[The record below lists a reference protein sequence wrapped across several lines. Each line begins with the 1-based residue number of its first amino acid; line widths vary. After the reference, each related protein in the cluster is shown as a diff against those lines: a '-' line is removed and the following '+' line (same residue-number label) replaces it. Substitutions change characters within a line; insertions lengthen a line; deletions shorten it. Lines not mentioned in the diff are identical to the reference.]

1 VASNAPETQS
11 IDLSLTAQTATPR
24 INQPGRVTFD
34 FAILNTG
41 TVMARDV
48 RLYEV
53 NRGDIRRLA
62 VIPRGEREPTV
73 FSASYD
79 VSQDAE
85 FIFCLE
91 YTDAQGLRQEQTTSP
106 IAVQIAADGVNPQ
119 QLDAAGRILEGQ
131 SVKPGGNS
139 TTFIILLIIAGAALT
154 VMITI
159 LAVTSIRTRRERMK
173 RMAAEKQRIKDQLG
187 RTGSFPAV
195 KGGRPPRRPNDR
207 SNAKKGKH

>member
-1 VASNAPETQS
+1 MRERARSGAAEGNMKKKKKKASFLKKIRRDDLVAVLCALFIAAVAIFNAASGAAGRQAGVADSEVPAGA
-11 IDLSLTAQTATPR
+11 LTLTGVGQ
-24 INQPGRVTFD
+24 GR
-34 FAILNTG
+34 N
-41 TVMARDV
+41 
-48 RLYEV
+48 
-53 NRGDIRRLA
+53 GDI
-62 VIPRGEREPTV
+62 T
-73 FSASYD
+73 
-79 VSQDAE
+79 
-85 FIFCLE
+85 
-91 YTDAQGLRQEQTTSP
+91 
-106 IAVQIAADGVNPQ
+106 VQIAADGVNPQ
-119 QLDAAGRILEGQ
+119 QLDAAGRVLEGQ